1 MMLGKLYIKIF
12 LSFLLVL
19 FVTEILILGL
29 FSYSTRKSF
38 RSRFKDYASSHATLV
53 RRLIE
58 ERINA
63 APETSIEENASLQ
76 DLLTRL
82 SDAYGVRMWL
92 ADSEGNTLIKTFQGN
107 IPQGVTSDPQTV
119 GTDPVHFKLRHHRT
133 KGWAL
138 HTAIPIEI
146 EEQDTGSLHLVFD
159 KMQPPHPEGH
169 FALGLLGIG
178 VVIALLLIPVS
189 RLITERVKRLRHS
202 ALQIAEGDLSHRV
215 AIKGKDE
222 IGELGRSFN
231 RMADKLET
239 MIRGGRELTANISH
253 ELRSPLA
260 RISVAE
266 ELLREKWERGR
277 VKDLRRHLDTIR
289 EDIEELDRLIDSI
302 LALSKLDLQQGPM
315 KLETLNPSELVGE
328 LLERFRPAIDQKGL
342 HLAADLSIDSFI
354 MGDKDAL
361 RTALSNI
368 LENAV
373 KFAPPQGRL
382 LVRVNPEGNSVE
394 IGIANSCGALSRED
408 LEKIFEPFYRIE
420 GSGEMG
426 SGLGLAITRKIVD
439 QHGGTIEATN
449 SQEGLEIKIR
459 LPRGSRR

>member
-1 MMLGKLYIKIF
+1 MLGKLYIKIF

-19 FVTEILILGL
+19 FVTEILVLGL

-38 RSRFKDYASSHATLV
+38 RSRFKDYSSSHATLI
-53 RRLIE
+53 RGLIE
-58 ERINA
+58 ERINTE
-63 APETSIEENASLQ
+63 PGMSIEENASLR
-76 DLLTRL
+76 DLLFRF
-82 SDAYGVRMWL
+82 SEAYGVRIWL
-92 ADSEGNTLIKTFQGN
+92 ADSEGNALVKTFQGN
-107 IPQGVTSDPQTV
+107 IPEAVTSDPHTV
-119 GTDPVHFKLRHHRT
+119 GTDPVHFKLHRHRN

-138 HTAIPIEI
+138 HTALPIEI
-146 EEQDTGSLHLVFD
+146 GERETGSLHLVFD
-159 KMQPPHPEGH
+159 KMQPPHPEGR

-189 RLITERVKRLRHS
+189 RLITERVKQLRHS
-202 ALQIAEGDLSHRV
+202 ALQIAEGNLSQRV
-215 AIKGKDE
+215 SIKGNDE

-266 ELLREKWERGR
+266 ELLREKWERGK
-277 VKDLRRHLDTIR
+277 VKDLHRHLDTIR
-289 EDIEELDRLIDSI
+289 EDIEELDRLIESI

-315 KLETLNPSELVGE
+315 KLETLDPSELLQE
-328 LLERFRPAIDQKGL
+328 LLEWFKPAIDRKGL
-342 HLAADLSIDSFI
+342 HLGADLSINSFI

-373 KFAPPQGRL
+373 KFAPPKGRL
-382 LVRVNPEGNSVE
+382 LVKVNPEGDSVE
-394 IGIANSCGALSRED
+394 ISITNSFGALSMED
-408 LEKIFEPFYRIE
+408 LERIFEPFYRIE
-420 GSGEMG
+420 GSGESG
-426 SGLGLAITRKIVD
+426 SGLGLAITKKIIER
-439 QHGGTIEATN
+439 HGGTIEATN
-449 SQEGLEIKIR
+449 SPEGLEIQIR
-459 LPRGSRR
+459 LPRS

>member
-1 MMLGKLYIKIF
+1 MIPGKLYIKIF

-19 FVTEILILGL
+19 FVTEILVLGL
-29 FSYSTRKSF
+29 FSYSTKRSF
-38 RSRFKDYASSHATLV
+38 RSRFTDYASSHATLV
-53 RRLIE
+53 QELIE

-63 APETSIEENASLQ
+63 APGTSIEENVSLK

-82 SDAYGVRMWL
+82 SDAYGVRIWL
-92 ADSEGNTLIKTFQGN
+92 ADSGGHVLVKTFQGN
-107 IPQGVTSDPQTV
+107 LPQGVTSDPQTM
-119 GTDPVHFKLRHHRT
+119 GRDPVHFKLRHLRT

-138 HTAIPIEI
+138 HTALPIEI
-146 EEQDTGSLHLVFD
+146 GAQETGSLHLVFD
-159 KMQPPHPEGH
+159 KMQPPHPEGR

-215 AIKGKDE
+215 AIKGGDE

-266 ELLREKWERGR
+266 ELLREKLERGR
-277 VKDLRRHLDTIR
+277 IKGLQRHLDTIR

-302 LALSKLDLQQGPM
+302 LALSKLDLQQGSM

-328 LLERFRPAIDQKGL
+328 LLERFKPAIDRKDM
-342 HLAADLSIDSFI
+342 HLTADLSIDSFI

-361 RTALSNI
+361 RTAVSNI

-373 KFAPPQGRL
+373 KFAPPEGRL
-382 LVRVNPEGNSVE
+382 LVSANPEGDFLEISITNSF
-394 IGIANSCGALSRED
+394 GALSRED

-426 SGLGLAITRKIVD
+426 SGLGLAITKKIVD

-449 SQEGLEIKIR
+449 SPEGLVIKIR
-459 LPRGSRR
+459 LPRGS

>member
-1 MMLGKLYIKIF
+1 MMPGKLYIKIF

-19 FVTEILILGL
+19 FITEILVLGL

-53 RRLIE
+53 QGLIE
-58 ERINA
+58 ERINS
-63 APETSIEENASLQ
+63 APGTSIEENVSLK

-82 SDAYGVRMWL
+82 SDAYGVRIWL
-92 ADSEGNTLIKTFQGN
+92 ADSEGNALVKTFQGN
-107 IPQGVTSDPQTV
+107 IPEAVTSDPQTR
-119 GTDPVHFKLRHHRT
+119 GMGPVHFKLRHHRK

-146 EEQDTGSLHLVFD
+146 GEQGTGSLHLVFD
-159 KMQPPHPEGH
+159 KMQPPHPEGR

-178 VVIALLLIPVS
+178 FVIALLLIPVS

-215 AIKGKDE
+215 AIKGTDE

-266 ELLREKWERGR
+266 ELLREKLERGR
-277 VKDLRRHLDTIR
+277 IKGLQRHLDTIR

-315 KLETLNPSELVGE
+315 KLETLNHSELVQE
-328 LLERFRPAIDQKGL
+328 LLERFKPAIDQKGL
-342 HLAADLSIDSFI
+342 KLSADLSTDASIT
-354 MGDKDAL
+354 GDRDAL

-373 KFAPPQGRL
+373 KFTPPEGRL
-382 LVRVNPEGNSVE
+382 LVRANPQGEFLTISITNSF
-394 IGIANSCGALSRED
+394 GALSRED
-408 LEKIFEPFYRIE
+408 LEKIFEPFYRIA
-420 GSGEMG
+420 GSGESG
-426 SGLGLAITRKIVD
+426 SGLGLAITKKIIER
-439 QHGGTIEATN
+439 HGGTIKARN
-449 SQEGLEIKIR
+449 SPEGLEIKIR

>member
-12 LSFLLVL
+12 LSFLFVL

-53 RRLIE
+53 QGLIE

-63 APETSIEENASLQ
+63 MPGTSIEENSSLR

-82 SDAYGVRMWL
+82 SDAYGVRIWL
-92 ADSEGNTLIKTFQGN
+92 ADSGGNALVKTFQED
-107 IPQGVTSDPQTV
+107 IPEALTSDPKTV
-119 GTDPVHFKLRHHRT
+119 GRDPVHFKLRHHRN
-133 KGWAL
+133 KGGAL

-146 EEQDTGSLHLVFD
+146 GEQETGSLHLVFD
-159 KMQPPHPEGH
+159 KMQPPHPEGR

-215 AIKGKDE
+215 AIKGTDE

-239 MIRGGRELTANISH
+239 MIKGGRELTANISH

-277 VKDLRRHLDTIR
+277 VKDLHRHLDTIR

-302 LALSKLDLQQGPM
+302 LALSKLDLQQGPT
-315 KLETLNPSELVGE
+315 KLETLNASELIGE
-328 LLERFRPAIDQKGL
+328 LLERFRPAMDRKGL
-342 HLAADLSIDSFI
+342 HLTADLAIDSLV
-354 MGDKDAL
+354 MGDKDDL
-361 RTALSNI
+361 RTALSNL

-373 KFAPPQGRL
+373 KFTAANGK
-382 LVRVNPEGNSVE
+382 VTMK
-394 IGIANSCGALSRED
+394 ANSKRNSAEISITNSFKALSTED
-408 LEKIFEPFYRIE
+408 LEKIFDPFYRIE
-420 GSGEMG
+420 GSRESG
-426 SGLGLAITRKIVD
+426 SGLGLAITRKIIER
-439 QHGGTIEATN
+439 HGGSIEATN
-449 SQEGLEIKIR
+449 CPEGLEIKIR
-459 LPRGSRR
+459 LPRGS

>member
-1 MMLGKLYIKIF
+1 MMIPGKLYIKIF
-12 LSFLLVL
+12 LCFLLVL

-38 RSRFKDYASSHATLV
+38 RSRFTDYASSHAKLV
-53 RRLIE
+53 QGLIE

-63 APETSIEENASLQ
+63 APGTRIEENTSLR
-76 DLLTRL
+76 DLLTRI
-82 SDAYGVRMWL
+82 SDAYGLRIWL
-92 ADSEGNTLIKTFQGN
+92 ADSEGTALVKTFQGN
-107 IPQGVTSDPQTV
+107 IPQGVTSDLPTM
-119 GTDPVHFKLRHHRT
+119 GTDPFHFKLRHHRK

-146 EEQDTGSLHLVFD
+146 GEKEMGSLHLVFD
-159 KMQPPHPEGH
+159 KVQPPHPEGR

-202 ALQIAEGDLSHRV
+202 ALQIAGGDLSHRV
-215 AIKGKDE
+215 AIKGGDE

-239 MIRGGRELTANISH
+239 MIRGGRELTANLSH

-266 ELLREKWERGR
+266 ALLREKWDQGKR
-277 VKDLRRHLDTIR
+277 KDLHRHLDAIR

-302 LALSKLDLQQGPM
+302 LALSKLDLQEDFL
-315 KLETLNPSELVGE
+315 KRERLELSDLIGE
-328 LLERFRPAIDQKGL
+328 LLKRFKPAMDRKGL
-342 HLAADLSIDSFI
+342 HLVTDLSIELPV
-354 MGDKDAL
+354 MGDRDAL

-368 LENAV
+368 LDNAV
-373 KFAPPQGRL
+373 KFTPPKGTVLVRAHPQGDF
-382 LVRVNPEGNSVE
+382 PEISITNSF
-394 IGIANSCGALSRED
+394 GALSRED
-408 LEKIFEPFYRIE
+408 MKKIFEPFFRIE
-420 GSGEMG
+420 GSGESG
-426 SGLGLAITRKIVD
+426 SGLGLAITKKIIER
-439 QHGGTIEATN
+439 HGGTIEATN
-449 SQEGLEIKIR
+449 PPEGLEIQIR
-459 LPRGSRR
+459 LPRGS

>member
-1 MMLGKLYIKIF
+1 MMIGKLYIKIF

-38 RSRFKDYASSHATLV
+38 RSRFKDYASSHARLV
-53 RRLIE
+53 QGLIE

-63 APETSIEENASLQ
+63 MPGTNIEENSSLR

-82 SDAYGVRMWL
+82 SDAYGVRIWL
-92 ADSEGNTLIKTFQGN
+92 ADSGGNALVKTFREN
-107 IPQGVTSDPQTV
+107 IPEALTYYPQTA
-119 GTDPVHFKLRHHRT
+119 GTDPVHFKLHRHIK

-138 HTAIPIEI
+138 HTVIPIEI
-146 EEQDTGSLHLVFD
+146 GEQDTGSLHLVFD
-159 KMQPPHPEGH
+159 KMQPPHPEGR

-215 AIKGKDE
+215 AIKGTDE

-266 ELLREKWERGR
+266 ELLREKLERGS
-277 VKDLRRHLDTIR
+277 VKDLRRHLNTIR
-289 EDIEELDRLIDSI
+289 EDIEELDRLIHSI
-302 LALSKLDLQQGPM
+302 LALSKLDLQQELM
-315 KLETLNPSELVGE
+315 KLETLNPCELVGE
-328 LLERFRPAIDQKGL
+328 LLERFKPAMDRKGL
-342 HLAADLSIDSFI
+342 RLTADLSIDSFI
-354 MGDKDAL
+354 NGDKDSL
-361 RTALSNI
+361 RTALSNL

-373 KFAPPQGRL
+373 KFTPPDGKVAMKANSERD
-382 LVRVNPEGNSVE
+382 SVE
-394 IGIANSCGALSRED
+394 ISITNSFRALSGED
-408 LEKIFEPFYRIE
+408 KEKIFEPFFRME
-420 GSGEMG
+420 GSGESG
-426 SGLGLAITRKIVD
+426 SGLGLAITKKIIER
-439 QHGGTIEATN
+439 HGGTIEATN
-449 SQEGLEIKIR
+449 CPEGLEIKIR
-459 LPRGSRR
+459 LPRGS